1 MLHLNITPCYYLY
14 TIYFSLDEFPRENR
28 EIAVNSELEKV
39 NTWLKLNK
47 LSINVNKTKCMFFT
61 KRRHLTPLQF
71 SMNNRSID
79 VVQHFN
85 YLGIMLDENM
95 FWKTH

>member
-1 MLHLNITPCYYLY
+1 MYADDT
-14 TIYFSLDEFPRENR
+14 TIYFSLDEFPSKNR
-28 EIAVNSELEKV
+28 EIAVNNELEKV
-39 NTWLKLNK
+39 NTWLKHNK
-47 LSINVNKTKCMFFT
+47 RSIDVDKTKCMFFN
-61 KRRHLTPLQF
+61 KRRHVTPLQF

-95 FWKTH
+95 SWKKKI